1 MRLGFRLRDIPIGLF
16 LTKKKKKKKKKTSY
30 VRLENQNIF
39 LCFRHG
45 RRTRATI
52 VIDAI
57 PPLFRARIEKE
68 KVQK

>member
-16 LTKKKKKKKKKTSY
+16 LTKKKRKKKTSY